1 MARGDGHL
9 PVADVRYLARGKD
22 ARSAG
27 VIDLARGKDARG
39 AGVIDLARG
48 MDICLW
54 QM

>member
-1 MARGDGHL
+1 MTRGDGHL
-9 PVADVRYLARGKD
+9 PVADVRY
-22 ARSAG
+22 
-27 VIDLARGKDARG
+27 LARGKDARG